1 MLLGLYVEKIHRLTR
16 EARSEG
22 ALQVGLEP
30 LLAELLD
37 AFGVRYKPSI
47 NETLKS
53 QGLSQVD
60 STRPDSLF
68 GHVVLDY
75 KGPLLLSSPK
85 HLSKAKEQIENY
97 LNACTG
103 GA

>member
-1 MLLGLYVEKIHRLTR
+1 MLEQYVQRIEQITR
-16 EARSEG
+16 DARSETS
-22 ALQVGLEP
+22 LQIKLEH
-30 LLAELLD
+30 LLAELLEHHGITYNP
-37 AFGVRYKPSI
+37 FV

-75 KGPLLLSSPK
+75 KSPRLFSSARE
-85 HLSKAKEQIENY
+85 LSKAKQQIEGY
-97 LNACTG
+97 LNVSS
-103 GA
+103 